1 MCEFCSNILQN
12 FSLAVVITE
21 ISNLL
26 SLIKDA
32 FMKQAVKDLS
42 GCLVDFFFFLNGW
55 SHKLKTLIP

>member
-42 GCLVDFFFFLNGW
+42 GCLVDFFFFFEWLE
-55 SHKLKTLIP
+55 SQA